1 MNTSPEFI
9 ARICV
14 DILIVA
20 LLFVSAVAGWKKGLA
35 AVVFSCFRWLICIV
49 VSLFGALP
57 FKAFLMEKTLLDEKI
72 TANVK
77 SVLTSNVTGSS
88 FISILPKQVHD
99 SPGIQDIA
107 GKAVSSISDLLMSV
121 ISFLILFI
129 GIIIITKLIAIAL
142 ESRNKET
149 PIGFINGLLGF
160 CFGLL
165 RGVFIVGVLMLA
177 VLPALGFID
186 PRAASPIISGI
197 RQSMLAGLFYDH
209 NPITMIF
216 DMF

>member
-88 FISILPKQVHD
+88 FI
-99 SPGIQDIA
+99 QDIA

-121 ISFLILFI
+121 ISLLILFI